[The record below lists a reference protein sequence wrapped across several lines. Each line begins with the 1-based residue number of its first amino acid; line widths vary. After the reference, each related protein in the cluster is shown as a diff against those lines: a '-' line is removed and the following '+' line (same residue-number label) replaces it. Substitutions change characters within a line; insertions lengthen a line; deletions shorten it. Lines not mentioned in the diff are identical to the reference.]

1 MSINKDQIS
10 EFAGLISDLY
20 DKILLNDLPDDS
32 SYRGYLDRDTP
43 FALDENGYR
52 TAYLPLVERVFHIPH
67 ISEMWSEDGVQDLA
81 HSLVVSLASMKN
93 DQTTPVDFEQISED
107 WLNKIDLEF
116 EQFGC
121 YSSVSGL
128 VVNSSLKVCEVTFLP
143 IAKSDKELEGELA
156 KRFHKELND
165 YRDCIAYSEVTA
177 EWRRAS
183 QIHREKTEY
192 SLNVVRFMASLIWHD
207 QPTRHVYLE
216 GHDPK
221 GISDTLVVST
231 AGEVSS
237 VGASEFTP
245 HPIDLRDEMM
255 PYAEFYDFDFVRDLL
270 DDPSPSE
277 LSKSFLT
284 AIQWFGR
291 ATQETN
297 PLVAFIKFYVAIEA
311 ALKKPSESAKT
322 VLPRRIGVLINP
334 WDRTRID
341 KLEDDLRDLID
352 ERNSVFH
359 SGVPISSSPEVLQ
372 WDSRVLSRQVLHQLR
387 IKLKKEGWQSKDNL
401 LLWVDHQYFNTIS

>member
-1 MSINKDQIS
+1 MELKSRNN
-10 EFAGLISDLY
+10 LI
-20 DKILLNDLPDDS
+20 
-32 SYRGYLDRDTP
+32 
-43 FALDENGYR
+43 
-52 TAYLPLVERVFHIPH
+52 
-67 ISEMWSEDGVQDLA
+67 
-81 HSLVVSLASMKN
+81 VSLASMKL
-93 DQTTPVDFEQISED
+93 DQDTSVDFEQISED
-107 WLNKIDLEF
+107 WLNKIDLDF
-116 EQFGC
+116 EQYGC

-128 VVNSSLKVCEVTFLP
+128 VVDSPLKLGEVTFLP
-143 IAKSDKELEGELA
+143 ISNSDKKLEGELA
-156 KRFHKELND
+156 KRFHKDLNE
-165 YRDCIAYSEVTA
+165 YRDCISYSEVTA

-183 QIHREKTEY
+183 QIHRGKTEC
-192 SLNVVRFMASLIWHD
+192 SLNVIRFMASLIWHD

-221 GISDTLVVST
+221 RISDSLVVST
-231 AGEVSS
+231 KGDISS

-245 HPIDLRDEMM
+245 HPIELTDEMM
-255 PYAEFYDFDFVRDLL
+255 PYAQFYDFDFVRCLL

-334 WDRTRID
+334 WNNTRLS
-341 KLEDDLRDLID
+341 KLEDDLRDFID

-359 SGVPISSSPEVLQ
+359 SGAPISSSPEVLQ
-372 WDSRVLSRQVLHQLR
+372 WDSRTLSRQVLHQLR
-387 IKLKKEGWQSKDNL
+387 IRLKREGWKSKDDL
-401 LLWVDHQYFNTIS
+401 LLWVDQQYSNYLS